1 MRSILLL
8 GISGLLAACA
18 SAPPPPHH
26 DVLIRDGLVF
36 DGSGAP
42 GQRLDVAIDGDRIS
56 ALLPPGSPATADRII
71 DAQGQYVAPGFIN
84 VLSWA
89 TESLLLDGRG
99 QSDLLQGVT
108 LEIFGEG
115 WSMGPLN
122 ERMKADALKLQGDFK
137 FEIDWTTLGE
147 YLETLERRGVSPNVA
162 SFVGATTVRIHVLGE
177 ADVQPDAQQLAQMR
191 ALVDAAMR
199 EGALGVGASLIY
211 PPAFYA
217 QPAELVALARTAAR
231 HGGGYIVHQRSEAD
245 RLLEAVDETIN
256 VARETGQ
263 RAEAYHLKA
272 AGRANW
278 PKMAQ
283 AIAAIEA
290 ARNEGLAVSAN
301 MYAYTAGATGLT
313 ASLPPWTRDGGHD
326 ALMAR
331 LADPAERA
339 KILDQM
345 RAPADGWENLYHH
358 AGSPERVRLI
368 GFKNDAL
375 KPLTGKTLAEV
386 MALRGSDSAE
396 DTILD
401 LIAEDDSRVDAA
413 YELMSEDNV
422 ELGLRQP
429 WVSLG
434 SDAEASSP
442 EGLFLLSSTHPRAYG
457 NVARFLGHYVRE
469 RQLLGWP
476 EAIHRLTGL
485 PAENWKLVDR
495 G

>member
-191 ALVDAAMR
+191 ALV
-199 EGALGVGASLIY
+199 
-211 PPAFYA
+211 
-217 QPAELVALARTAAR
+217 
-231 HGGGYIVHQRSEAD
+231 
-245 RLLEAVDETIN
+245 
-256 VARETGQ
+256 
-263 RAEAYHLKA
+263 
-272 AGRANW
+272 
-278 PKMAQ
+278 
-283 AIAAIEA
+283 
-290 ARNEGLAVSAN
+290 
-301 MYAYTAGATGLT
+301 
-313 ASLPPWTRDGGHD
+313 
-326 ALMAR
+326 
-331 LADPAERA
+331 
-339 KILDQM
+339 
-345 RAPADGWENLYHH
+345 
-358 AGSPERVRLI
+358 
-368 GFKNDAL
+368 
-375 KPLTGKTLAEV
+375 
-386 MALRGSDSAE
+386 
-396 DTILD
+396 
-401 LIAEDDSRVDAA
+401 
-413 YELMSEDNV
+413 
-422 ELGLRQP
+422 
-429 WVSLG
+429 
-434 SDAEASSP
+434 
-442 EGLFLLSSTHPRAYG
+442 
-457 NVARFLGHYVRE
+457 
-469 RQLLGWP
+469 
-476 EAIHRLTGL
+476 
-485 PAENWKLVDR
+485 
-495 G
+495 